1 LLSLLQ
7 ERHHIKEA
15 EWEAG
20 IKRYTLTEQ
29 GKSFIERTETEEELQ
44 EHFRDFGSG
53 LCFRDQPSLSSIQ
66 KGALELQRAI
76 RDLVLDACWNVFNH
90 ANRRNM
96 GITMDE
102 IVQTF
107 NLTKKFDGNVAV
119 DHINFSVHKGEI
131 FGLLGPNGAGKST
144 TIKMLCTLLRPT
156 EGTAIVAGYD
166 IVEKPDEVRKHIGL
180 SQQETVLDVDLS
192 AYENLELRAKLYGI
206 SKEERKERIWK
217 LLEIIGLQDQA
228 RDQVKTYSSGMRR
241 RLQIIRAFVH
251 RPELLIL
258 DEPTLGLDTQTRRAI
273 WDHIRYLN
281 KEEGITIML
290 TTHYLEE
297 ADYLC
302 NRVGIIDFGKIVVLD
317 SPINLKNFIGNDVIE
332 ASLSSV
338 NEGII
343 AAFQGLDGVH
353 KVIAG
358 ENDMRLYVAK
368 GEEIMPR
375 IIEIANARNI
385 KVQSISMHK
394 PSLEDVFIHYTGRRI
409 REEAGSGSGRMA
421 MMMKRRQ
428 RGA

>member
-1 LLSLLQ
+1 M
-7 ERHHIKEA
+7 
-15 EWEAG
+15 
-20 IKRYTLTEQ
+20 
-29 GKSFIERTETEEELQ
+29 
-44 EHFRDFGSG
+44 
-53 LCFRDQPSLSSIQ
+53 
-66 KGALELQRAI
+66 
-76 RDLVLDACWNVFNH
+76 N
-90 ANRRNM
+90 
-96 GITMDE
+96 E

-107 NLTKKFDGNVAV
+107 NLTKIFDGNVAV
-119 DHINFSVHKGEI
+119 DHINFKVHKGEI

-156 EGTAIVAGYD
+156 EGTATVAGYD

-180 SQQETVLDVDLS
+180 SQQETVLDIDLS
-192 AYENLELRAKLYGI
+192 AYENLELRAKFYGI

-217 LLEIIGLQDQA
+217 LLEIIGLQDRA

-241 RLQIIRAFVH
+241 RLQIVRAFVH

-258 DEPTLGLDTQTRRAI
+258 DEPTLGLDPQTRRAI
-273 WDHIRYLN
+273 WDHIQYLN
-281 KEEGITIML
+281 KEEGVTIML

-297 ADYLC
+297 ADHLC
-302 NRVGIIDFGKIVVLD
+302 NRVGIIDFGKIVALD

-332 ASLSSV
+332 VSLSSV

-375 IIEIANARNI
+375 MIEIADARNI

-409 REEAGSGSGRMA
+409 REEVGSGPSLRA

-428 RGA
+428 RGW

>member
-1 LLSLLQ
+1 
-7 ERHHIKEA
+7 
-15 EWEAG
+15 
-20 IKRYTLTEQ
+20 
-29 GKSFIERTETEEELQ
+29 
-44 EHFRDFGSG
+44 
-53 LCFRDQPSLSSIQ
+53 
-66 KGALELQRAI
+66 
-76 RDLVLDACWNVFNH
+76 
-90 ANRRNM
+90 
-96 GITMDE
+96 MDE

>member
-1 LLSLLQ
+1 
-7 ERHHIKEA
+7 
-15 EWEAG
+15 
-20 IKRYTLTEQ
+20 
-29 GKSFIERTETEEELQ
+29 
-44 EHFRDFGSG
+44 
-53 LCFRDQPSLSSIQ
+53 
-66 KGALELQRAI
+66 
-76 RDLVLDACWNVFNH
+76 
-90 ANRRNM
+90 
-96 GITMDE
+96 MDE

-192 AYENLELRAKLYGI
+192 AYENLELRAKFYGI

-217 LLEIIGLQDQA
+217 LLEIIGLQDRA

>member
-1 LLSLLQ
+1 
-7 ERHHIKEA
+7 
-15 EWEAG
+15 
-20 IKRYTLTEQ
+20 
-29 GKSFIERTETEEELQ
+29 
-44 EHFRDFGSG
+44 
-53 LCFRDQPSLSSIQ
+53 
-66 KGALELQRAI
+66 
-76 RDLVLDACWNVFNH
+76 
-90 ANRRNM
+90 
-96 GITMDE
+96 MDE

-107 NLTKKFDGNVAV
+107 NLTKKFNGNVAV

-144 TIKMLCTLLRPT
+144 AIKMLCTLLRPT
-156 EGTAIVAGYD
+156 EGTATVAGYD

-180 SQQETVLDVDLS
+180 SQQETVLDIDLS
-192 AYENLELRAKLYGI
+192 AYENLELRAKFYGI

-217 LLEIIGLQDQA
+217 LLEIIGLQDRA

-241 RLQIIRAFVH
+241 RLQIVRAFVH

-258 DEPTLGLDTQTRRAI
+258 DEPTLGLDPQTRRAI
-273 WDHIRYLN
+273 WDHIQYLN

-297 ADYLC
+297 ADHLC
-302 NRVGIIDFGKIVVLD
+302 NRVGIIDFGKIVALD

-375 IIEIANARNI
+375 MIEIADARNI

-409 REEAGSGSGRMA
+409 REEAGSGSGRIA
-421 MMMKRRQ
+421 MMARRRQ